1 MPTPYSAIH
10 QVAIQKIS
18 AYGLL
23 DFQPSDREA
32 ILNGFLKSAV
42 VDFSRICKVDL
53 SDRDDLL
60 AQFNNDLDEEIIEI
74 LATGEAY
81 YWAKPK
87 VANED
92 NFYNL
97 MNSGDYSFF
106 SPANLLDKMMTMQEL
121 MAKDFRKKMMLY
133 SYKRSNIAKLSA
145 NNA

>member
-1 MPTPYSAIH
+1 MPTPYSEIH

-60 AQFNNDLDEEIIEI
+60 AQFNNDLDEEIVEI

-87 VANED
+87 VANEE

-97 MNSGDYSFF
+97 MNSGDYSCV
-106 SPANLLDKMMTMQEL
+106 SPAN
-121 MAKDFRKKMMLY
+121 
-133 SYKRSNIAKLSA
+133 
-145 NNA
+145 